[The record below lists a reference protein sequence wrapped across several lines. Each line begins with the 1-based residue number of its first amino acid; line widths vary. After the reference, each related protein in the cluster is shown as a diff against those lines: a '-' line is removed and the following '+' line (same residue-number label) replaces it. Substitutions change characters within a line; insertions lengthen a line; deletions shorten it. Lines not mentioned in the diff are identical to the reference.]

1 MRVGELIKTWRFIRK
16 LNTRDAG
23 AQMGIS
29 SSALLRIEKGT
40 VPDGETIIKLTAWL
54 YGEEATNGSS
64 GHQSD
69 DEAVSEE
76 SGA

>member
-1 MRVGELIKTWRFIRK
+1 MRVGELLKTWRFIRK

-29 SSALLRIEKGT
+29 ASALLRIENGR

-54 YGEEATNGSS
+54 FGEEPQHA
-64 GHQSD
+64 SD
-69 DEAVSEE
+69 GNERVDEVVSEE